1 MEEDLKANVSNDH
14 TLENYHLHCAREQRI
29 TRLTTEQKIL
39 GLIPGWFDM
48 CRLFSGQWR
57 YTPLIPALGKKRQ
70 ADLCEFEAN
79 LSTKGV
85 PEQAPKLH
93 RKTLS

>member
-14 TLENYHLHCAREQRI
+14 TLEKYHLHCAWEQWI
-29 TRLTTEQKIL
+29 THLTMDQRIL

-48 CRLFSGQWR
+48 CRLLSGQWR
-57 YTPLIPALGKKRQ
+57 CTPLIPALVRERQ
-70 ADLCEFEAN
+70 ADLCEFETN

-85 PEQAPKLH
+85 PGQAPKLH